1 MEALNTNSK
10 PLLILFWS
18 VPSISMVKEYK
29 AKCELLSQAIN
40 NLKSVEILTYENK
53 ILKLEQ
59 IVIDSGK
66 FFGMENIKGE
76 FKKLLLNVNK
86 IKKIILL

>member
-1 MEALNTNSK
+1 
-10 PLLILFWS
+10 
-18 VPSISMVKEYK
+18 MVKEYK
-29 AKCELLSQAIN
+29 TKCDILSQAIR

-86 IKKIILL
+86 IKKIIIL

>member
-10 PLLILFWS
+10 SPLILFWS

-29 AKCELLSQAIN
+29 AKCDILSQAIR

-76 FKKLLLNVNK
+76 LKKLLLNVNK
-86 IKKIILL
+86 IKKIIIL

>member
-10 PLLILFWS
+10 PHLILFWS

-29 AKCELLSQAIN
+29 AKCELLSQAIR

-86 IKKIILL
+86 IKKIIIL